1 MNFLPVNEIAIP
13 DTLKQRGWANWVA
26 EPRLNHPGKFN
37 KAPRS
42 PYDMSLMSVK
52 DVSRLGDFGAARTN
66 IASGKATGLGVVL
79 NGDGLVGIDIDGLS
93 RLERSHPVF
102 EFLDLCKDPRYGV
115 PPYIEQS
122 PSGDGLRVFLCGS
135 LPKGAPS
142 RRGPLEIYCDARF
155 LTVTGQ
161 LHPAYSPQESA
172 IGLRQDLIDRFSR
185 LLKAAQSG
193 NCNVDAELLETLS
206 VVPDQAEALIQKAQK
221 TIPELWAGKWRE
233 TGKYPSQSEADYAAL
248 GRLVELA
255 FEMQIEA
262 ERIPPTVARAFSQ
275 SGLFRP
281 EKDKSN
287 LKYAIPKL
295 VSERL
300 AEGSD
305 SQVRTDDP
313 LSALR
318 SLALRPEHV
327 RKMSEAKFL
336 VPNMIVKGHVHA
348 FVAPGNGG
356 KTTIFIHLCEQL
368 TSNGYEVWYVNVDGS
383 PGDLKRHFAHA
394 EKHGYQVVSPDAI
407 EGKSIKDVLLILRG
421 LAQSPSDLSNAV
433 FIFDTL
439 KKFVNVIEK
448 GEARNFYKLLRA
460 LSVKG
465 ATICLLGH
473 TNKYKD
479 KEDNPV
485 FEGTADLRNDVD
497 NLIYLD
503 LFKDHQAQKLE
514 VTTRPDKVRAEFH
527 PRSFEIFLGD
537 DRRVVECSSVIT
549 IQQKEEEGL
558 LVRAE
563 EAIKA
568 GFTSQKELVQY
579 LRQFTV
585 HGDKWVKGLL
595 RRAAE
600 IGDRITK
607 SPAGR
612 GRDLLY
618 AIAMKPEDYPF

>member
-1 MNFLPVNEIAIP
+1 MKFLPVNEIAIP

-26 EPRLNHPGKFN
+26 EPRPNQPGKFN
-37 KAPRS
+37 KAPRD
-42 PYDMSLMSVK
+42 PADMGMMSIN
-52 DVSRLGDFGAARTN
+52 DVARLSDFGTALTN
-66 IASGKATGLGVVL
+66 VTAGKATGLGVVL
-79 NGDGLVGIDIDGLS
+79 NGDGLVGIDIDSLS
-93 RLERSHPVF
+93 QLERTHPVF
-102 EFLDLCKDPRYGV
+102 EFLNDCKNPGGGT

-122 PSGDGLRVFLCGS
+122 PSGDGIRIFLRGE
-135 LPKGAPS
+135 LPEGAPS
-142 RRGPLEIYCDARF
+142 RNGPLEIYWQKRF

-161 LHPAYSPQESA
+161 PHPVLSPKDYE
-172 IGLRQDLIDRFSR
+172 IGSRQDLIDHFLR
-185 LLKAAQSG
+185 LMGAGRPKTSYVDIG
-193 NCNVDAELLETLS
+193 TRDPVDADPGQ
-206 VVPDQAEALIQKAQK
+206 VEALIQGAQK
-221 TIPELWAGKWRE
+221 VIPELWAGKWSE

-248 GRLVELA
+248 GKLVELA
-255 FEMQIEA
+255 FERQIEV
-262 ERIPPTVARAFSQ
+262 ERISPTVARAFSQ

-281 EKDKSN
+281 GNDKKN

-295 VSERL
+295 VLQRL
-300 AEGSD
+300 AEMPD

-318 SLALRPEHV
+318 SLALRSEHV
-327 RKMSEAKFL
+327 QKMSEAKFL

-368 TSNGYEVWYVNVDGS
+368 TSNGCEVWYVNVDGS
-383 PGDLKRHFAHA
+383 PGDLKRHFAHG
-394 EKHGYQVVSPDAI
+394 EKHGYEVVSPDAI
-407 EGKSIKDVLLILRG
+407 EGKSIKDVLQILRG
-421 LAQSPSDLSNAV
+421 LAQSPSDLSNTV

-503 LFKDHQAQKLE
+503 VFKDYQAQKLE

-527 PRSFEIFLGD
+527 PRSFEILLGE

-558 LVRAE
+558 LARAE
-563 EAIKA
+563 EAIKS
-568 GFTSQKELVQY
+568 GLTSQKDLVQH

-618 AIAMKPEDYPF
+618 AVTMKPEDYPF